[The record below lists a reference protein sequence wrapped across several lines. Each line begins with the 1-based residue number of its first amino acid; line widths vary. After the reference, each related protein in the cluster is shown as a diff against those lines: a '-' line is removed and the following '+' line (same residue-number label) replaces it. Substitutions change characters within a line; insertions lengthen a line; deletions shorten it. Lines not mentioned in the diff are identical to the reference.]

1 MPRGDVANREETAV
15 NCLEADGVG
24 GHPSESLETRTP
36 HLDERERPAKG
47 PPMRA
52 QLFMMGRHE
61 CHAYIPSEM
70 LEQRCSVM
78 RRTRTGVDSEK
89 VALPPPLRQ
98 RKNVSFSQAKISRMY
113 G

>member
-36 HLDERERPAKG
+36 HLDEGERPAKG

-52 QLFMMGRHE
+52 QLYMMGRLE
-61 CHAYIPSEM
+61 CRAYMPSAVQEP
-70 LEQRCSVM
+70 
-78 RRTRTGVDSEK
+78 RRPDVRWTRSGIRVGESSTATTPET
-89 VALPPPLRQ
+89 ARE
-98 RKNVSFSQAKISRMY
+98 R
-113 G
+113 